1 MSTTIERGRCPV
13 CRTILSAEVSEP
25 IAERQCPRC
34 DACLWALAFPS
45 GPAFSVRRPG
55 EAVAEFLALV
65 LGPALGASVL
75 DIEAVLRSAD
85 SFDIVEFLSELEEA
99 AEPPGQ

>member
-1 MSTTIERGRCPV
+1 MTTTIERGRCPV

-55 EAVAEFLALV
+55 EPVEEFLAL
-65 LGPALGASVL
+65 LAGPALGASVR
-75 DIEAVLRSAD
+75 DIDVFLRGAD
-85 SFDIVEFLSELEEA
+85 SFDIVEFLGELEEA
-99 AEPPGQ
+99 ENP